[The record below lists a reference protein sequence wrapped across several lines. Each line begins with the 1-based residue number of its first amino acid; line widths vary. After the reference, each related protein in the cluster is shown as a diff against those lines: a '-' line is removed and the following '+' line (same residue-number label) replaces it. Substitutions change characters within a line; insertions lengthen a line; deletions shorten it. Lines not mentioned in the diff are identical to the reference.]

1 MTWTLKLYHVTNN
14 INNKTQ
20 NKEYIIPLN
29 EVNSKG

>member
-1 MTWTLKLYHVTNN
+1 MTWTLKLTNN